1 MLIEQTTE
9 KLREM
14 RLIGMAD
21 ALEEQQRTV
30 KTNEMSYDER
40 LAMLV
45 DAEHTYREN
54 RKLARHLKEAKLRH
68 SQACIEDIDYTPR
81 RKLDKAVIR
90 QLTSCRWV
98 KENHNVII
106 TGATGVGK
114 SYIACALANQA
125 CRKGHRSIY
134 RRAPRLFEELT
145 LAHADG
151 TFTKLLSRFA
161 RVDVLVID
169 DFGIAPMRD
178 DDRRDLLEILED
190 RDGLKSTIVT
200 SQLPPDA
207 WHEYL
212 DEPTAA
218 DAICDRLI
226 HNAHRIVLKGPS
238 KRKEAAQKGRKKN

>member
-1 MLIEQTTE
+1 MLIEQTIE

-14 RLIGMAD
+14 KLHGMAEG
-21 ALEEQQRTV
+21 LEEQQRTV
-30 KTNEMSYDER
+30 KTNEMSCDER
-40 LAMLV
+40 LAMIV

-68 SQACIEDIDYTPR
+68 SQACMEDIDYSPR
-81 RKLDKAVIR
+81 RKLDKAVIH
-90 QLTSCRWV
+90 QLAGCRWV
-98 KENHNVII
+98 RENQNVII

-151 TFTKLLSRFA
+151 TFIKLLARYA

-169 DFGIAPMRD
+169 DFGIAPMKGE
-178 DDRRDLLEILED
+178 DRRDLLEILED
-190 RDGLKSTIVT
+190 RDGLKTTIIT
-200 SQLPPDA
+200 SQLPPDT

-238 KRKEAAQKGRKKN
+238 MRKEEAQKRSKKE